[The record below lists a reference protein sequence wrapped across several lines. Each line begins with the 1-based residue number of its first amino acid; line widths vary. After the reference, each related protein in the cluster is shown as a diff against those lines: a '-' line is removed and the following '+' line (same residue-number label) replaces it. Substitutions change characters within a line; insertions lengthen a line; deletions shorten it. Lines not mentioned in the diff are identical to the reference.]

1 MTTYNAHQMKESYDE
16 GFRAGII
23 QGRNRQAK
31 ESNAAMRDHWKIG
44 YAAALQDAIDAV
56 NKFINNPED
65 DWDKAIDNRF
75 IQEIVNAIFRA
86 NSTT

>member
-1 MTTYNAHQMKESYDE
+1 MSGVDDWNE
-16 GFRAGII
+16 GWV
-23 QGRNRQAK
+23 QGYT
-31 ESNAAMRDHWKIG
+31 D
-44 YAAALQDAIDAV
+44 ALRDAIDAV

-65 DWDKAIDNRF
+65 DWDKAINNRF